1 MFFLSSVFPLISVA
15 SAYFI
20 LKPWCAALIGGWPQ
34 KEEGVYFKLRG
45 YIHIDFESFVIF
57 SFLKTMKEI
66 PYDIYD
72 VLDSKS
78 NSKLVFHCLHTC
90 TIYASLF
97 NNGEIMHR
105 YLISAP
111 F

>member
-1 MFFLSSVFPLISVA
+1 MFFLSTVFPLISVA

-20 LKPWCAALIGGWPQ
+20 LKPWWAALIGGQPQ
-34 KEEGVYFKLRG
+34 KEEGVYFKVRV
-45 YIHIDFESFVIF
+45 YIHVDSESFVIF

-78 NSKLVFHCLHTC
+78 SSKFYFFIVCILALYMRPYLRTVRLC
-90 TIYASLF
+90 TGI
-97 NNGEIMHR
+97 
-105 YLISAP
+105 
-111 F
+111 

>member
-1 MFFLSSVFPLISVA
+1 MFFLSTVFPLISVA

-20 LKPWCAALIGGWPQ
+20 LKPWCAALIGGWPL

-72 VLDSKS
+72 VLDSKPS
-78 NSKLVFHCLHTC
+78 SKFYFFIVCILAL
-90 TIYASLF
+90 Y
-97 NNGEIMHR
+97 MR
-105 YLISAP
+105 PYLITVRLCTGI
-111 F
+111 